1 MMNILFDTDNH
12 SKQKE
17 KPMTDI
23 NACKAK
29 IIMDLEAL
37 NTTNAQGC
45 PACGHKFSLGD
56 TAVLACGAWG
66 NGSRY
71 IHESEAVQDKR
82 TSQYFERGYYMSLKA
97 GA

>member
-1 MMNILFDTDNH
+1 MN
-12 SKQKE
+12 
-17 KPMTDI
+17 DI
-23 NACKAK
+23 DACKPK

-45 PACGHKFSLGD
+45 PACGRKFSLGD

-66 NGSRY
+66 SVPRY
-71 IHESEAVQDKR
+71 IHENEAVQDKQS
-82 TSQYFERGYYMSLKA
+82 SQYFERGYYKSVKA